1 MRDGTEHGPKGKPWF
16 PHELIGQPEGGYTC
30 EHTNDAACR
39 LIALCNGIKS
49 TDGNK
54 LSTSLGST
62 SVEIEEVLA
71 LFWARRE
78 NDDHKN
84 AMLCAD
90 PKHKGNKRLHLVGK
104 THAECA
110 ASPISA
116 RIALPVIPFLTAPL
130 ACIAAQEAASWRG

>member
-1 MRDGTEHGPKGKPWF
+1 M
-16 PHELIGQPEGGYTC
+16 EL
-30 EHTNDAACR
+30 
-39 LIALCNGIKS
+39 
-49 TDGNK
+49 
-54 LSTSLGST
+54 
-62 SVEIEEVLA
+62 EEVIA

-78 NDDHKN
+78 NDDSKD

-130 ACIAAQEAASWRG
+130 ACITAQEAATWRG